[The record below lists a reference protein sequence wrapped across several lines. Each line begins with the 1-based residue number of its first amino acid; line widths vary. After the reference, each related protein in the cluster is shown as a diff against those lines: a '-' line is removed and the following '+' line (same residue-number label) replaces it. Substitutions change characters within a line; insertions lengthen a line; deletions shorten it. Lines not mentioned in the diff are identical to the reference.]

1 MQQKKEKLSKEKIS
15 RIKATAKNLFLDI
28 NDANDLFGHIEILH
42 LELDRKNLRL
52 SEYTSAWDRQQG
64 IINNLSTALKS
75 QEAITLNNLKDY
87 FTCKGFLNSIQ
98 PDELE
103 SYIAK
108 VIE

>member
-1 MQQKKEKLSKEKIS
+1 MQQKKERITKERLSQLRAI
-15 RIKATAKNLFLDI
+15 AKNLILDV
-28 NDANDLFGHIEILH
+28 NDANELFDCIEYLQY
-42 LELDRKNLRL
+42 ELDRKKMRL

-64 IINNLSTALKS
+64 IINNLSNALKS
-75 QEAITLNNLKDY
+75 QEEITLNNLKDY
-87 FTCKGFLNSIQ
+87 FTCKGFLNPIQ